1 MGTNH
6 AGEFKKTGEQG
17 KMGVPTSG
25 EGRPRSMPRA
35 VPESLVAQT
44 PSRSGGF
51 GKSGMNVK
59 LPRARLFLLLLAAIG
74 ALMGLNS
81 ALIRSSI
88 PALATP
94 APLGDGHGVFMVF
107 GFLGG
112 AIGLER
118 AVAYQAGAPHKP
130 KWGFLAPAFA
140 GIGSVLMVIEALPF
154 VSRETSFVPF
164 AFMAHNPQVLPGIAW
179 TLSMA
184 ALTGIYFGVW
194 RRQQSVAVL
203 IQLLGAFLGV
213 AGIALWARGI
223 DAQILAPWWMA
234 YLVLTIVGERIE
246 LARVAFIAHNIE
258 WLIFFASVAFAVSL
272 GVCLINPTIGYP
284 LLGITLGAMLL
295 LAITHDTA
303 RKTYKIKGVTGFM
316 GTCMLV
322 GYAWA
327 LLSSA
332 IWIFSPTGFEGYW
345 RDMAIHGLAIGF
357 TMSMVA
363 AHASMIIPSITR
375 RPMKYHPILWGG
387 WSVMQIGLLVRLLG
401 TTSGETLLWQWG
413 DGISIVGM
421 LLMMVTVAVLNI
433 ATSRTVASRK
443 KIAEVQ

>member
-1 MGTNH
+1 MGINQNDGFKSTS
-6 AGEFKKTGEQG
+6 APKATKGIARVGSSPAAQAPSEDRREFG
-17 KMGVPTSG
+17 
-25 EGRPRSMPRA
+25 
-35 VPESLVAQT
+35 
-44 PSRSGGF
+44 RSG
-51 GKSGMNVK
+51 KVVR
-59 LPRARLFLLLLAAIG
+59 LPRTRLFLLFLAALG
-74 ALMGLNS
+74 ALLGLNS

-88 PALATP
+88 SALATP

-118 AVAYQAGAPHKP
+118 AVAYQAGAPNRP

-140 GIGSVLMVIEALPF
+140 GIGSALMVIEALPF
-154 VSRETSFVPF
+154 VSRETPVAPL
-164 AFMAHNPQVLPGIAW
+164 AFMANNPQALPGFAW

-184 ALTGIYFGVW
+184 ALTGIYLGVW

-213 AGIALWARGI
+213 CGIALWARGV
-223 DAQILAPWWMA
+223 DAQIMAPWWMA

-258 WLIFFASVAFAVSL
+258 WLILFASIAFAVAL
-272 GVCLINPTIGYP
+272 PVCLINPSVGYP
-284 LLGITLGAMLL
+284 LLGVTLGSMLL

-322 GYAWA
+322 GYTWA
-327 LLSSA
+327 ILAAA
-332 IWIFSPTGFEGYW
+332 IWIFSPSGFEGYW

-375 RPMKYHPILWGG
+375 RPMKYHPVLWVG
-387 WSVMQIGLLVRLLG
+387 WAVMQIGLLLRLLG
-401 TTSGETLLWQWG
+401 TTRGSTLLWQWG
-413 DGISIVGM
+413 DGTSVVGM
-421 LLMMVTVAVLNI
+421 LLMMMTVAALNV
-433 ATSRTVASRK
+433 ATASARART
-443 KIAEVQ
+443 EVHSQ